1 MESGRLSEI
10 LSGNI
15 LDLRR
20 TKNCPQRANS
30 KKGCTMQSQ
39 KSQPPKIDY
48 SMLKNFEGVD
58 LSNPRIA
65 MDLISRVVFEHGL
78 DRLPRM
84 AIAMKIMEAGHLP
97 TSVGSFSLQKVS
109 AAFRRQRKEL
119 GHVLDELIRPSGNF
133 TTNIL

>member
-1 MESGRLSEI
+1 
-10 LSGNI
+10 
-15 LDLRR
+15 
-20 TKNCPQRANS
+20 
-30 KKGCTMQSQ
+30 MQSQ

-133 TTNIL
+133 TTNILGHERKGFDFYEMDFLLLRCTPFLLEEILGRT